1 MEDDIKFDE
10 VDANILYGIVRNH
23 IKENDWDVTDESE
36 WQLLIAIKKIEAKL
50 GKFLNSG
57 A

>member
-10 VDANILYGIVRNH
+10 ADANILYGIVRNH

-36 WQLLIAIKKIEAKL
+36 WQLLIAIKEIEAKL
-50 GKFLNSG
+50 GKFLNGG